1 MSLAK
6 WDFDHAHSSVDF
18 TVRHLLVSK
27 VRGRF
32 TKWTG
37 HLELDEQDLT
47 RSRVDIEIDVASVDT
62 HEPQRDAH
70 LRSGDFFEADK
81 HPRIVFK
88 SKRVEE
94 KGKDHLAITGDL
106 TIRGAT
112 REVVLDV
119 ERQGPVGQAARRV
132 HRDGEDQPEGLRS
145 ELQPGPRSGGPR
157 TRRGRR
163 HHDRD
168 RGDRRGERSARR
180 RQSAGMRG
188 GPTALTVS
196 VAASTIGR
204 SPLRR
209 SPDALRAGPGS
220 SSSPASPPASRP
232 TRT

>member
-119 ERQGPVGQAARRV
+119 ERGGVIAKDPWGKRRAGFTATAKINRKDFGVSYNQVLDQGGLAL
-132 HRDGEDQPEGLRS
+132 GEDVAITIEI
-145 ELQPGPRSGGPR
+145 E
-157 TRRGRR
+157 
-163 HHDRD
+163 
-168 RGDRRGERSARR
+168 A
-180 RQSAGMRG
+180 
-188 GPTALTVS
+188 TA
-196 VAASTIGR
+196 AASAA
-204 SPLRR
+204 
-209 SPDALRAGPGS
+209 PDVARAQ
-220 SSSPASPPASRP
+220 A
-232 TRT
+232 